1 MVPASSTLAFGRSTS
16 QLGEPL
22 QAVGVQDGY
31 ARHAV
36 RPDFDQD
43 GPAGEVPGA
52 PAGRRDSRRAAQLW
66 AYLLDH

>member
-1 MVPASSTLAFGRSTS
+1 MVPASSTLAFGRSTN
-16 QLGEPL
+16 QLG
-22 QAVGVQDGY
+22 DGY
-31 ARHAV
+31 ARYAV